1 MTKSRNVIK
10 LTNLLIKIIVRNMKG
25 RKK

>member
-10 LTNLLIKIIVRNMKG
+10 LTNLLNKIIVRNMKG